1 LSAARQ
7 IPRPTVIQLLRV
19 APFAVIGF
27 MVLVLVLRGCH
38 TAAIPNLKAPKDAP
52 AVAPITSSTIND
64 LTKVALPPVGG
75 TTTTAPPVQTGT
87 ARIHGSVTAPQGPAP
102 GAIVR
107 IERIVAGG
115 QVTDVATDA
124 DGRWELGG
132 IAGGRYRVRAFL
144 PPKFAQP
151 EAEVF
156 FLADGDEHL
165 LDLSMQSFE
174 GLGTAAAIAPD
185 PPNQNQP
192 FTLAIRVAARSVDA
206 DGIVRLSPLV
216 GVTVTLTN
224 PGSAQLQ
231 GSAAQTTDA
240 AGVAT
245 FILVC
250 KSTSPTQLTAT
261 VRGSASEP
269 VQTVV
274 VDVAA
279 GVAASTTVPPSTS
292 SSPGATTSTTT
303 TTTTAPPQPN

>member
-1 LSAARQ
+1 M
-7 IPRPTVIQLLRV
+7 IQLLRV
-19 APFAVIGF
+19 APFAMLG
-27 MVLVLVLRGCH
+27 LVLFVLLLRGCH

-52 AVAPITSSTIND
+52 AVAPITTPTIND

-75 TTTTAPPVQTGT
+75 TTTTVPAVQTGT

-115 QVTDVATDA
+115 QTTDVATDA

-144 PPKFAQP
+144 PPKLAQAQ
-151 EAEVF
+151 AEVF

-192 FTLAIRVAARSVDA
+192 FTVAIRVATRSVDA
-206 DGIVRLSPLV
+206 DGIVRSSPLA
-216 GVTVTLTN
+216 GATVTLTN

-231 GSAAQTTDA
+231 GPTSQITDA
-240 AGVAT
+240 SGAAS

-250 KSTSPTQLTAT
+250 KSTAPTQVTAT
-261 VRGSASEP
+261 VRGNP
-269 VQTVV
+269 TDPIQTVV
-274 VDVAA
+274 VEVAA
-279 GVAASTTVPPSTS
+279 GVPASTTVPPSTS
-292 SSPGATTSTTT
+292 SSSGGSTTT
-303 TTTTAPPQPN
+303 TTTTTGPPRPN